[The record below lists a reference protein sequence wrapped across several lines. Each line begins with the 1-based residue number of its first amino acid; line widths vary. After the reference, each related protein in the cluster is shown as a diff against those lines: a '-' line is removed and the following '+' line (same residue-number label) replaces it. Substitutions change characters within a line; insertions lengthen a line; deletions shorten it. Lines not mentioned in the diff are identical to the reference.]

1 MEFQSPSIMDR
12 EAEATTHQVHN
23 HQEAG
28 EQGEGAAQGRGQGQT
43 DRKGEE
49 KINVPLPVTNLL
61 VV

>member
-28 EQGEGAAQGRGQGQT
+28 EQGEGAAQGRGQART